1 MEAWI
6 MNTGTIIKILKR
18 NQQKGDL
25 MSKKEEIKYS
35 KYQQGD
41 VVMFQVDKETFDKN
55 TRSSNE
61 YKTAYN
67 TQSHNNA
74 VLAFGEVTGHKH
86 QIHMKEMLDA
96 AEVTLSM
103 GYNSNAGEDVPEG
116 FCVENETV
124 TLTHEE
130 HKPVDIPPG
139 YYLVRIVREMDH
151 ITGRA
156 RYVAD

>member
-1 MEAWI
+1 MQY
-6 MNTGTIIKILKR
+6 K
-18 NQQKGDL
+18 
-25 MSKKEEIKYS
+25 

-41 VVMFQVDKETFDKN
+41 VVMLKVDDDYFKDN
-55 TRSSNE
+55 VRSGEEIAS
-61 YKTAYN
+61 YN
-67 TQSHNNA
+67 TQSHNNP

-103 GYNSNAGEDVPEG
+103 GYNGNAGEDVPEG
-116 FCVENETV
+116 FCVQNETV

-130 HKPVDIPPG
+130 HNPVDIPPG